1 MSRRQD
7 SASDDSSDEERDP
20 SHAQE
25 LRENLHFIK
34 AMEYQLKKV
43 ARGGAKVETKMK
55 NLVSGGTINRT
66 FDSGFKLEEADI
78 QNVAS
83 TYLYN
88 DGTNYMFMENESFE
102 QHEFPG
108 DKLGDTVDFLREDL
122 DVFLM
127 LWNGHPINVDLPPT
141 ITLEVTQTDP
151 GVKGDTA
158 AGASK
163 PATMETGLVVQVPLF
178 INAGDKVVVNTSTKE
193 YKERA
198 KS

>member
-1 MSRRQD
+1 ME
-7 SASDDSSDEERDP
+7 A
-20 SHAQE
+20 AK
-25 LRENLHFIK
+25 LRTGHKVLVEDFPYIVV
-34 AMEYQLKKV
+34 EYQLKKV
-43 ARGGAKVETKMK
+43 ARGGAKVETKLK
-55 NLVSGGTINRT
+55 NLVTGGSINRT
-66 FDSGFKLEEADI
+66 FDSGYKLEEADI

-83 TYLYN
+83 KYLHS

-127 LWNGHPINVDLPPT
+127 LWNGNPINVDLPPT
-141 ITLEVTQTDP
+141 MVMEVAQTDP

-158 AGASK
+158 TGGTK
-163 PATMETGLVVQVPLF
+163 PATMETGVVITVPLF
-178 INAGDKVVVNTSTKE
+178 ITTGEKIVVNTATKE

-198 KS
+198 K